1 MTQLYFIRNINKWKF
16 LNFNKINSL
25 QKMTQYKI
33 WPIGQTIIEQATD
46 AYVQVWNQKI
56 NWK

>member
-1 MTQLYFIRNINKWKF
+1 MTQLYFIRNINKWKI

-33 WPIGQTIIEQATD
+33 WPIGQTIIEQAMD